1 MKFKVGIQTYITSH
15 WARLNSVPFSDKKS
29 EPRHEQRPV
38 SPQGPQALPPLTPLQ
53 EGPPT
58 TLGDS
63 YTDEYASEDDFQS
76 AHSGDSESVPDNPP
90 DDYPDPE
97 VENTPKPDPPTP
109 EGLSNNPGE
118 GTSGGTPALG
128 LNPVT
133 QDIPSDSPQE
143 GEEPTPQEREEILQ
157 RTRRHRFI
165 RPPDIPAIRGAVTA
179 WISLFDV
186 YRQ

>member
-1 MKFKVGIQTYITSH
+1 MHPSRI
-15 WARLNSVPFSDKKS
+15 KKIG
-29 EPRHEQRPV
+29 PGHEQRPV
-38 SPQGPQALPPLTPLQ
+38 SPQGPQEPPPRTPLQ
-53 EGPPT
+53 EGPLT

-63 YTDEYASEDDFQS
+63 HTSEYAS
-76 AHSGDSESVPDNPP
+76 GDGFPSTHNGDRENVPNSPP

-157 RTRRHRFI
+157 QTPHRRFN

-179 WISLFDV
+179 WISFFDV